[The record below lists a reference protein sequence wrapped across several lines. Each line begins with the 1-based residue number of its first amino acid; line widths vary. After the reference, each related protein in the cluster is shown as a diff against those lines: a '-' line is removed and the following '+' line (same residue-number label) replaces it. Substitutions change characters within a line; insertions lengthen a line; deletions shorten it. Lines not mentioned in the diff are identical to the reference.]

1 MCLTLVTLTEVSVTL
16 AVHIRI
22 NCRQSME
29 EQNSF
34 TTVKCCWVNC
44 VLEFSRETETIRAD
58 TDMSCRC
65 RKEVFS
71 KDLAHE
77 IMETEKSQ
85 DLQLAI
91 WRPGKADD
99 KVPAQVQRPENQE
112 S

>member
-1 MCLTLVTLTEVSVTL
+1 
-16 AVHIRI
+16 
-22 NCRQSME
+22 
-29 EQNSF
+29 
-34 TTVKCCWVNC
+34 
-44 VLEFSRETETIRAD
+44 
-58 TDMSCRC
+58 MSCRC